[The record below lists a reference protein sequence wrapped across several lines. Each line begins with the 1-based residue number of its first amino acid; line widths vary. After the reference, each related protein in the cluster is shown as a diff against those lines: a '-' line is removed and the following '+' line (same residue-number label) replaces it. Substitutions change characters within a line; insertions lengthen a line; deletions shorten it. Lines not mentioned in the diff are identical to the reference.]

1 MLNAKTIF
9 LILASFAFFSITKA
23 QKKSAEHD
31 LEERLKILAPYIS
44 KKDSV
49 GFFQTYIPIYIE
61 AKSKKDTVLNASLL
75 NKLGIFFYNMNQL
88 SKGVQAYD
96 TAIYLAENIKNEH
109 LLITLHMNRGA
120 LNYSMNN
127 YAASLREYKRSEDLM
142 LRLKHS
148 EKIGGLFGNISLLYR
163 ETGDIDNAKR
173 YLNRAIPFIKMTNDS
188 TSFLKT
194 INNLGLIYKDE
205 KNYQAADSLFK
216 IGYHYAKNKSN
227 LQNDF
232 ADITYNLTVVLLIRD
247 QFEEAI
253 QYQRELLAFVKKYK
267 EPSWEK
273 LVLQGLAKSL
283 IMLKRKEEA
292 IKYLRLSEK
301 IPNDENAEDE
311 DTKQSYIN
319 IAEIYMN
326 LGWHEKAAQS
336 FNRYFQLDAK
346 SSKNKELSNMSKLN
360 FEFERAKDSLK
371 NTQEQEL
378 IKLEA
383 LRQQEKTESRLQQ
396 QKTLLSIS
404 LLGLASIV
412 VFSFFLFKANRSKEK
427 ANAEILN
434 QKKLITEKNKEITD
448 SIQYAKHI
456 QGSLL
461 PSVKTM
467 DKLLPQHFLFFLPK
481 DIVSGDFYWI
491 KEINEHET
499 FIAVADCTGH
509 GVPGAIMSALSIQQL
524 NEISEHTQSPG
535 DVLRELNSK
544 LKTTL
549 QHNELHAKDGLD
561 ICLCKLNKHTN
572 TLTYAGANRNLWI
585 INNTGVLNEIKAT
598 KTGIGGHTELNQRYE
613 EQVHA
618 FQKGDLAV
626 LSSDG
631 FADQFGGPSAKKIT
645 TKQFK
650 NWICN
655 DSQNDSKQIG
665 ELLKEKYLNWKNNS
679 EQIDDVCVLGFKLV

>member
-1 MLNAKTIF
+1 MLNAKTIL
-9 LILASFAFFSITKA
+9 LILASFAFFSVSKA

-31 LEERLKILAPYIS
+31 LEERLKILASYIS

-88 SKGVQAYD
+88 SKGIQAYD
-96 TAIYLAENIKNEH
+96 TAIYLAETIKNEY

-127 YAASLREYKRSEDLM
+127 YAASLREYKRSEELM

-148 EKIGGLFGNISLLYR
+148 DKIGGLFGNISLLYR

-232 ADITYNLTVVLLIRD
+232 ADITYNLTVVLLKRD

-253 QYQRELLAFVKKYK
+253 RYQYELLDFVKKYK
-267 EPSWEK
+267 DPSWEK
-273 LVLQGLAKSL
+273 LVLQGLAKTL

-292 IKYLRLSEK
+292 VKYLRLSEK
-301 IPNDENAEDE
+301 IPNNNDAEDE

-319 IAEIYMN
+319 LAEIYMN
-326 LGWHEKAAQS
+326 LGWHEKAAQT
-336 FNRYFQLDAK
+336 FHHYFQLNEK
-346 SSKNKELSNMSKLN
+346 STKNIELSNMSKLN
-360 FEFERAKDSLK
+360 FQLERAKDSLK

-404 LLGLASIV
+404 LLGFAAIV
-412 VFSFFLFKANRSKEK
+412 VFSFFLFKANRAKEK
-427 ANAEILN
+427 ANTEILI

-461 PSVKTM
+461 PSLKTM

-491 KEINEHET
+491 KKINEYET

-509 GVPGAIMSALSIQQL
+509 GVPGAIMSALSVQQL
-524 NEISEHTQSPG
+524 NEISEKTQSPA

-549 QHNELHAKDGLD
+549 QNNELHAKDGLD
-561 ICLCKLNKHTN
+561 ICLCKLNKLTN

-585 INNTGVLNEIKAT
+585 INSTGALHEVKAT
-598 KTGIGGHTELNQRYE
+598 KTGIGGHTDLDQVYE
-613 EQVHA
+613 EHVLA

-650 NWICN
+650 SWVCN
-655 DSQNDSKQIG
+655 SSQNDSKQIG
-665 ELLKEKYLNWKNNS
+665 ALLKEKYLNWKNNS